1 MSTCSVIL
9 QHHVLH
15 IHSYV
20 SKYSLPPLLS
30 QIQDMPAVRESW
42 FYCTFLINKANVEE
56 TRRKLNIMLPD
67 AIRAHIE
74 EFKKS
79 PRFLEQLAQDAE
91 VMREQLA
98 LDAIKDEVD
107 GIYQE
112 LNEWKEQLTAAV
124 RAKLTEHVDK
134 FVAEIERYRTLGDD
148 IRSHT
153 GPYPGPSEPTS
164 VYPPSWRPTT
174 QTVIPGFTPPPTQT
188 EPHNRK
194 FMEFYYSSD
203 MLRMED

>member
-1 MSTCSVIL
+1 
-9 QHHVLH
+9 
-15 IHSYV
+15 
-20 SKYSLPPLLS
+20 
-30 QIQDMPAVRESW
+30 
-42 FYCTFLINKANVEE
+42 
-56 TRRKLNIMLPD
+56 MLPD

-79 PRFLEQLAQDAE
+79 PRFLEQLEQDAE

-134 FVAEIERYRTLGDD
+134 FVAEIERYKTLGDD

-153 GPYPGPSEPTS
+153 GPYPGPPTS

-174 QTVIPGFTPPPTQT
+174 QTVIPGLTTPPTHT